1 MQLRTAI
8 LILGFA
14 LVGLVGFII
23 LNIGGSKP
31 QPPPGEMT
39 PRKED
44 PLTLAEEAY
53 NRGDHDTA
61 AKLFAGVRASG
72 GADETALLHMGV
84 SLCVIKRFDNAIE
97 ILDGYALLHPDD
109 AEGLAAA
116 GRAWYGKACTSR
128 PPAAEPM
135 NRAAGYF
142 QSALKADASNAD
154 ALLGMGR
161 IHVERTEYEKAEK
174 FFLRAAEAAP
184 RSIPVR
190 RALYMLYRLTNDE
203 EKARAQYR
211 IVMGL
216 GPGIR
221 K

>member
-23 LNIGGSKP
+23 VNICGSKP
-31 QPPPGEMT
+31 QPPPGKKAPE
-39 PRKED
+39 KKD
-44 PLTLAEEAY
+44 LLTLAEEAY

-61 AKLFAGVRASG
+61 VKLFSRVRASG
-72 GADETALLHMGV
+72 GADEKTLLHMGV

-97 ILDGYALLHPDD
+97 ILDRYALLHPDD

-116 GRAWYGKACTSR
+116 GRACYGKACTSR

-135 NRAAGYF
+135 NKAAGYF

-161 IHVERTEYEKAEK
+161 IHVKRTEYAKAEK
-174 FFLRAAEAAP
+174 FFLRAAESAP

-190 RALYMLYRLTNDE
+190 RALYMLYGLTKDE
-203 EKARAQYR
+203 EKARTQYR
-211 IVMGL
+211 VLMSL
-216 GPGIR
+216 GPGE
-221 K
+221 KK